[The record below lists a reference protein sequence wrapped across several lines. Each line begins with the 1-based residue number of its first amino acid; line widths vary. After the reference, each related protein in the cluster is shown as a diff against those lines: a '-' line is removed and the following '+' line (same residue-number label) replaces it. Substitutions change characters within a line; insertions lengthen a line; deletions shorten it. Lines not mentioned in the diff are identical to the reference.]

1 MVLTAICRQDDYLA
15 ALLCL
20 RRRRAL
26 TPASF
31 LKRTRLVD
39 QAGFKATWTRW
50 IHDYFEANMS
60 REPHAKY
67 RQFKRFARHS
77 TCSGLF
83 LICLPT
89 HLMAAPS
96 TPPGSLDPTVG
107 P

>member
-1 MVLTAICRQDDYLA
+1 MVLTAICRQDDYLT
-15 ALLCL
+15 ALFCL

-26 TPASF
+26 TPAVF

-67 RQFKRFARHS
+67 RQFKRFARRS
-77 TCSGLF
+77 TCVR
-83 LICLPT
+83 IIPDLPADAS
-89 HLMAAPS
+89 H
-96 TPPGSLDPTVG
+96 GCTVRFG
-107 P
+107 RIGCASR